1 MLLLHFQICGG
12 ADNVRQAGVE
22 KLKVKEELYKN
33 IFVTQDASEQIV
45 PLEDALLLNQPGVRR
60 ELIMDVLNDDP
71 GEYMELLK
79 KARMNDDVE
88 VVHYAITAMVEL
100 SKDYDYRLQQIERR
114 YARQPEDPAVL
125 AEYCDFLEEYLEQGI
140 LEAQMNMDFTEEIF
154 CVTKEDISEIYSSIK
169 PELNGEKKSEKIHL
183 LPNQSEGLVDCKK
196 TTEPDTT
203 EHKEWESQARR
214 RRW

>member
-1 MLLLHFQICGG
+1 MMQWKIELLLLLLHAICCVAAWLGIRTQVLKVKKYLMFPVIFVPFWGVLCVLLLHFQICGG

-88 VVHYAITAMVEL
+88 VVH
-100 SKDYDYRLQQIERR
+100 
-114 YARQPEDPAVL
+114 
-125 AEYCDFLEEYLEQGI
+125 
-140 LEAQMNMDFTEEIF
+140 
-154 CVTKEDISEIYSSIK
+154 
-169 PELNGEKKSEKIHL
+169 
-183 LPNQSEGLVDCKK
+183 
-196 TTEPDTT
+196 
-203 EHKEWESQARR
+203 
-214 RRW
+214 